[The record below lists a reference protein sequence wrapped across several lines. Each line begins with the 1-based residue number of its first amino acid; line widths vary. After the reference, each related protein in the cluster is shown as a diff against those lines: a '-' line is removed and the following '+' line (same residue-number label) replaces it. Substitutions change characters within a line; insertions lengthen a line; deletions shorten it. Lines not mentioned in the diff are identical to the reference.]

1 MDFVEVVNK
10 KLDDQRQMLIS
21 ALTNGAASDFAAYR
35 HLCGRLQGLA
45 DAKGLLNDLA
55 QTLKENNED

>member
-1 MDFVEVVNK
+1 MDFVEVLTK
-10 KLDDQRQMLIS
+10 KIDDQRQLLTN
-21 ALTNGAASDFAAYR
+21 ALTNGAANDFASYR

-55 QTLKENNED
+55 QTLKETNED